1 MFVYYVNKL
10 IKITNLVLIDLFYKN
25 LIIVPIYC
33 MPLDFTRELNVCAL
47 VSQPLT
53 IMCIILCS

>member
-10 IKITNLVLIDLFYKN
+10 IKTTNIVLIDLFYKN

-33 MPLDFTRELNVCAL
+33 MSLDFTRELNVH
-47 VSQPLT
+47 S
-53 IMCIILCS
+53 SRSRW